1 MKVAIYSRK
10 SKITGKGD
18 SIENQIEICKNYITS
33 HFPDESYEFVI
44 YEDEG
49 FSGGNIN
56 RPQFKQLMKD
66 IRLKKVHIL
75 ICYRLDRISR
85 NVSDFS
91 SILEVLQEY
100 SVDFISV
107 RDQFDT
113 HTPMGRAMI
122 YVASV
127 FAQLE
132 RETIAERVKDNML
145 EMAKNGKWTGGKTPL
160 GFISKREKIT
170 IDGTTKESSI
180 LVKNPTEVTFIKML
194 YEKYLE
200 LGSLNKLEVYTHQND
215 LRSASGKIF
224 EKSTLKII
232 LQNPVYVMGN
242 EDVVNYLENHD
253 WIVYGEV
260 DDIHSLLTY
269 NKTQSASRNGKI
281 VKVNRDISERF
292 AAVSN
297 IEGFIEP
304 DLWLKVQKQFDR
316 NRDTFPHLGKTHNVL
331 LAGKLKCGICGNY
344 MLVQHGRVTKDGQKS
359 FFYVCSLKR
368 KSKKSLCSV
377 KNVKSSVIEACVL
390 KHLKQLS
397 IDKKQF
403 LNDYKS
409 YLNKMNNSSSISDLE
424 KSLAFKE
431 KQIDN
436 LVTKLSIDND
446 ISEILI
452 DKIKALKQY
461 CKQIT
466 SEISKAKENLEI
478 NKIAKIDLSLVED
491 IIDQCSNI
499 DKLSKERQKKIIDVL
514 IETIYYYPPDD
525 DHPKGKIRI
534 KFIGASEKSDDILGD
549 TKNATE
555 MLHFSSP
562 SMTCI

>member
-1 MKVAIYSRK
+1 MKIAIYSRK
-10 SKITGKGD
+10 SKVTGKGD
-18 SIENQIEICKNYITS
+18 SIENQIEICKNYIVS
-33 HFPDESYEFVI
+33 NFPDESCEFVI

-49 FSGGNIN
+49 FSGGNVN
-56 RPQFKQLMKD
+56 RPQFKNLMKD
-66 IRLKKVHIL
+66 IKQKKINIL

-160 GFISKREKIT
+160 GFISKREKMT

-180 LVKNPTEVTFIKML
+180 LVKNPEEVTFIKML

-200 LGSLNKLEVYTHQND
+200 LGSLSKLEIYTHQND

-232 LQNPVYVMGN
+232 LQNPVYVMAN
-242 EDVVNYLENHD
+242 EAVMNYLENHD
-253 WIVYGEV
+253 WTVYGDV
-260 DDIHSLLTY
+260 DNVHSLLTY

-281 VKVNRDISERF
+281 VKVNRDINERF

-331 LAGKLKCGICGNY
+331 LVGKLKCGVCGNY
-344 MLVQHGRVTKDGQKS
+344 MLVQHGRVLKNGEKS

-368 KSKKSLCSV
+368 KSKKALCDI
-377 KNVKSSVIEACVL
+377 KNLKSSTVEFFVIDFL
-390 KHLKQLS
+390 KNLS
-397 IDKKQF
+397 
-403 LNDYKS
+403 
-409 YLNKMNNSSSISDLE
+409 LNKESFLKNYKANLNKTSSSNTVKDLE
-424 KSLAFKE
+424 KTLDFKE
-431 KQIDN
+431 KQINN
-436 LVTKLSIDND
+436 LVTKLSIDSD

-452 DKIKALKQY
+452 NKIKALKEE
-461 CKQIT
+461 CTQIT
-466 SEISKAKENLEI
+466 LEIEKAKENLEV
-478 NKIAKIDLSLVED
+478 NKVARIDLSIVED
-491 IIDQCSNI
+491 LLNKCSIIDT
-499 DKLSKERQKKIIDVL
+499 LSKERQKEIIDVL
-514 IETIYYYPPDD
+514 IKTIYYYPPSDD
-525 DHPKGKIRI
+525 DPNGKIKI
-534 KFIGASEKSDDILGD
+534 KFIGASEKSDDILCN
-549 TKNATE
+549 TKSAAE